1 MSLVL
6 SCELGNQSQH
16 RHRPQKKNSLV
27 HRNYRTALKSL
38 HYRSVVCHICS
49 EDLDPGFVVVGMWET
64 QTTSKTHLIIFFLS
78 TRIGESW
85 KPYMEH
91 LSRKLSQVLHH
102 EWFRVLC
109 VYKRFRMVAKRNKEI
124 SLLVISRTSD
134 VVGGFIHELRELS
147 LECVFKPSLRLKQ
160 KSRTGSDH
168 EKAKLAL
175 V

>member
-1 MSLVL
+1 MVL
-6 SCELGNQSQH
+6 SCELGSQSQ
-16 RHRPQKKNSLV
+16 QTQTTEKNPHV
-27 HRNYRTALKSL
+27 HRNSRTALKSL

-49 EDLDPGFVVVGMWET
+49 EDLDPGFVVAGIWET

-91 LSRKLSQVLHH
+91 LSRKLSKSFITSDLG
-102 EWFRVLC
+102 FCACTSDSGRLL
-109 VYKRFRMVAKRNKEI
+109 KRNKEI